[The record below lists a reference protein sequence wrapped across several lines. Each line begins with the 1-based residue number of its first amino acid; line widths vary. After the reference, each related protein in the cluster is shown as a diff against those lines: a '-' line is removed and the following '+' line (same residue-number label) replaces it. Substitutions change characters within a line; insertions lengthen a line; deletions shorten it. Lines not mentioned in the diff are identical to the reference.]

1 MIISQTKTFDIFPG
15 SIQVS
20 AISKILT
27 TNCKRYTYQYI
38 PTRELWLNRLYF
50 GYKKYKLFD
59 VTKFILVLPTF
70 RLKQQSL
77 SRTRC

>member
-1 MIISQTKTFDIFPG
+1 MKTIRVK
-15 SIQVS
+15 SIRMEN
-20 AISKILT
+20 I
-27 TNCKRYTYQYI
+27 RM
-38 PTRELWLNRLYF
+38 E

>member
-1 MIISQTKTFDIFPG
+1 MHTNGINYEKL
-15 SIQVS
+15 SINNSLYQ
-20 AISKILT
+20 KIPPRIT
-27 TNCKRYTYQYI
+27 VNQYL
-38 PTRELWLNRLYF
+38 RHNL